1 MNRLKEL
8 REKNSL
14 TQQELADKIG
24 VSKRTL
30 GYWEKEKQIKPD
42 KAKKLAEYFG
52 VSVGYL
58 LGFTDNRKQY
68 SDEVVDSYEG
78 IGLLANSNERFIEE
92 RKRKLLTEFVRF
104 FTDHSIWISN
114 NEINLLL
121 ALALENNLNNGV
133 TLKSRLFLSQRKKD
147 DYETSFLELAG
158 DEYSYVFGE
167 EFERDDIEFQINCY
181 IWEEMRIKEKREKL
195 LQVLK
200 DYYGER
206 DYLD

>member
-30 GYWEKEKQIKPD
+30 GYWEKGKQIKPD
-42 KAKKLAEYFG
+42 QAKKLAEYFE

-58 LGFTDNRKQY
+58 LGFTDNPKQY
-68 SDEVVDSYEG
+68 IDEEVDSYKG
-78 IGLLANSNERFIEE
+78 IGLLASSNERSIEE
-92 RKRKLLTEFVRF
+92 HKRRLLTEFVRF
-104 FTDHSIWISN
+104 FADHSIWISN

-167 EFERDDIEFQINCY
+167 EFERDDIEFQIDCY
-181 IWEEMRIKEKREKL
+181 ILEEMRIKEKREKL